1 MLLRI
6 ETRYFIMNNPDS
18 IDSILADL
26 RQKYIEEPETLSS
39 KPAIASTSN
48 KEQQHP
54 TLDII
59 LNELKQGFKVNYF
72 SEKTPKIQATFKQ
85 TSESLNP
92 ELKKLI
98 DHQEQQR
105 QAIIAQ
111 KAQQW
116 LEQLDPLSG
125 EGIWFADLAKHYPS
139 TLAAAIA
146 LLINESA

>member
-1 MLLRI
+1 
-6 ETRYFIMNNPDS
+6 MNNPDS

-39 KPAIASTSN
+39 NPAIVSTSN

-54 TLDII
+54 TLDKI
-59 LNELKQGFKVNYF
+59 LNELKQGFRVNYF

-85 TSESLNP
+85 ASESLNP